1 MASPLHVQL
10 VQRAV
15 AAFQQRA
22 FAEAA
27 GFAQQVLS
35 QFGEDAN
42 ALMILAGIRGEAGDT
57 AGSIELYE
65 RARAVMPS
73 HIHVLTNLAA
83 AYRATGRLH
92 EARIVLEEALQID
105 RRFAIGHNN
114 LGNVLL
120 DIGDREGAKRA
131 YERAVVVQ
139 ANYAEPVAGLA
150 RIAEEEHRLD
160 DARRLAERALS
171 LQAGN
176 TSAAMTRARAVYRL
190 GDAARAA
197 ADLAALLRSP
207 ALTPTNRVVAEGY
220 LGEALDKLGRYDEA
234 FAAFT
239 RANQQQHAQSAATWA
254 ADTGPLSLTAVE
266 RLTAFVEGVDLSTWR
281 PAPPS
286 HPGDPSPVFLV
297 GFPRS
302 GTTLLDQILASHPKI
317 TTLEERDTLVDSAMA
332 LVKPEGGFDFWA
344 TLSDADIEQMR
355 TLYWQQVQAGLLG
368 QRMRDVFVDK
378 LPLNAVLLPVIYRL
392 FPDAKIVF
400 AIRDPRDT
408 VLSCY
413 QQRFGLTAAMF
424 QLLRL
429 DTASRYYD
437 AVMKLVSAS
446 RAKLPL
452 AVHEVRYEAVESDFD
467 ATVGGLLEFL
477 GVPWDDGVRNYAETA
492 KTRAIGTPSASQ
504 VVQPLY
510 ATAQGKWRNY
520 GSFLEPVLPT
530 LEPWVRAFGYET
542 S

>member
-15 AAFQQRA
+15 AAFQRRA

-35 QFGEDAN
+35 QFGDDAN

-83 AYRATGRLH
+83 AYRTVGRLH

-120 DIGDREGAKRA
+120 DIGDRDGAKRA

-190 GDAARAA
+190 GDATRAA

-207 ALTPTNRVVAEGY
+207 ALSVTNRVVAEGY
-220 LGEALDKLGRYDEA
+220 FGEALDKLGRHDEA

-239 RANQQQHAQSAATWA
+239 RANQQQHVQSAATWA
-254 ADTGPLSLTAVE
+254 ADSGPLSLSAVE
-266 RLTAFVEGVDLSTWR
+266 RLTAFVESVDLSTWL

-286 HPGDPSPVFLV
+286 TDPTPVFLV

-317 TTLEERDTLVDSAMA
+317 TTLEERDTLADSAMA
-332 LVKPEGGFDFWA
+332 LVRSEGTFDFWA
-344 TLSDADIEQMR
+344 TIADVDLEQLR
-355 TLYWQQVQAGLLG
+355 TLYWQQVQTGLLG
-368 QRMRDVFVDK
+368 QRMKDVFIDK
-378 LPLNAVLLPVIYRL
+378 MPLNAALLPVIYRV

-400 AIRDPRDT
+400 AVRDPRDT

-413 QQRFGLTAAMF
+413 QQRFGMNAAMF

-437 AVMKLVSAS
+437 AVMKLVSAC
-446 RAKLPL
+446 RVKLPL
-452 AVHEVRYEAVESDFD
+452 AVHEVRYEAVISDFD
-467 ATVGGLLEFL
+467 ATVGGVLEFL

-520 GSFLEPVLPT
+520 RSFLEPVLPT
-530 LEPWVRAFGYET
+530 LEPWVRSFGYEP